1 MKILH
6 LFFALTIGL
15 SMSNAQ
21 DTKFKIANKFHLEGD
36 AGWDYLYSDDLTGNL
51 YVSHGTMVQ
60 VMDQAKG
67 VLVGTISGMKGV
79 HGIALVSN
87 FNKGYISS
95 GKDSMV
101 TVFDSKNFNVI
112 TKITVGIKPDAIMF
126 DPFSQKVFA
135 FNAGSNNV
143 SVIDPTSDHIIA
155 TIQLESNPEFAVS
168 DNNGKVFVN
177 LEDNSKL
184 AVINSRTLKVESNW
198 SLSPGE
204 GPSGL
209 ALDNENHRL
218 FSVCSNKLMIVL
230 DAISGKIITT
240 VPIGEHVDGAGFDP
254 TNKHIY
260 ASCGEGKLT
269 VIQQKNANNY
279 TVLENVPTM
288 QGAKTIAANIKTHH
302 VFLSTAEFLPAQTA
316 TAENPKPKALV
327 KPNTFV
333 ILDIVA
339 KN

>member
-1 MKILH
+1 MKILYL
-6 LFFALTIGL
+6 LFSLTIGL

>member
-1 MKILH
+1 MKILYL
-6 LFFALTIGL
+6 LFSLTIGL
-15 SMSNAQ
+15 SMSHAQ
-21 DTKFKIANKFHLEGD
+21 DAKFKIANKFHLEGD